1 MPHPPMGAT
10 NRKDSKMTRNLKA
23 LGPALVAAF
32 AFAAVSASS
41 ALAVT
46 EPVAHFTASEYPSYI
61 EGNQIGN
68 HTFTTP
74 LGTITCT
81 TAHFTSKANKLTAAA
96 TSLTVTP
103 EYTGCSTKTALG
115 AEYPTTVTN
124 NGCTYT
130 FTVHEKGTTTNGNIE
145 TPSGTVENAITHTW
159 TGDVHIKCPEGVKG
173 IEVHAY
179 ENVTKHTNDQP
190 ICTYTVKP
198 QTVNN
203 IVYRVHTVGGV
214 STYTTVEAK
223 NSEVKINRTSG
234 IFTTCGGAEPTAKY
248 NGNTT
253 VETLNNAGAMIQGG
267 IDKVTT

>member
-1 MPHPPMGAT
+1 
-10 NRKDSKMTRNLKA
+10 MTRNLKA
-23 LGPALVAAF
+23 LGLALVAAF

-81 TAHFTSKANKLTAAA
+81 TAHFSSKANKLAKAA

-115 AEYPTTVTN
+115 QVYPTTVTT

-130 FTVHEKGTTTNGNIE
+130 FTVHEKGTTTEAEIE
-145 TPSGTVENAITHTW
+145 TPGGVKEKAITHTW
-159 TGDVHIKCPEGVKG
+159 TGDVHILCPVGVQG

-179 ENVTKHTNDQP
+179 ETAAKHLSNEP

-198 QTVNN
+198 QTANN

-214 STYTTVEAK
+214 STYTTVEAN